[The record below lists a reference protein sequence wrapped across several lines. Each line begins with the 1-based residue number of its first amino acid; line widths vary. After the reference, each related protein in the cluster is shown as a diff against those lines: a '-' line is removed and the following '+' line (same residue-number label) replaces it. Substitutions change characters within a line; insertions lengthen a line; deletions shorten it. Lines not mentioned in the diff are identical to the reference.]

1 MFQGTKKKRQDGF
14 IRHKMHLRRIMK
26 IHALRYVNSKVVET
40 QSVLAHTFTG
50 LENVRN
56 NKLLQNVLIKNI
68 SNETKYLL
76 I

>member
-1 MFQGTKKKRQDGF
+1 
-14 IRHKMHLRRIMK
+14 MHLRRIMK

-68 SNETKYLL
+68 SNETTSLL
-76 I
+76 LEKQNIF

>member
-1 MFQGTKKKRQDGF
+1 
-14 IRHKMHLRRIMK
+14 MHLRRIMK

-40 QSVLAHTFTG
+40 QNVLAHTFTG

-68 SNETKYLL
+68 SNETS
-76 I
+76 

>member
-1 MFQGTKKKRQDGF
+1 
-14 IRHKMHLRRIMK
+14 MHLRRIMK

-68 SNETKYLL
+68 SNETISSLL
-76 I
+76 LEKQNIF